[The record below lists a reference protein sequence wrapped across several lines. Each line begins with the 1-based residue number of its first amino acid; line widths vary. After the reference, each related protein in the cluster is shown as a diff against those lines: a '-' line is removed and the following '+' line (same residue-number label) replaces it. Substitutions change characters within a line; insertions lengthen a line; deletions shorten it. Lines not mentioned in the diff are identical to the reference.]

1 MEFHSI
7 TQTVFDR
14 VMAFLAKIFLPTCAY
29 DPERARDAALEAL
42 AEYDP
47 RTNREL
53 RLAALALAFSLGA
66 LDALSRAADEELSV
80 NQVLRLRSSANALH
94 RSASHAEQALA
105 EEREAP
111 EDAQPGKTPVE
122 DAEAPLPA
130 TTEPAEM
137 AAFARAT
144 PPLSR
149 QQRRKR
155 EREAEKRRLRQE
167 AQDCKHQRD
176 TQRDAHAAMRT
187 GETPLTSRLP
197 MDPML
202 PPGPAGAGAGAHVTS
217 AMA

>member
-1 MEFHSI
+1 MESHSI
-7 TQTVFDR
+7 TRTVFDR
-14 VMAFLAKIFLPTCAY
+14 VIAFLAKIFLPTCEY
-29 DPERARDAALEAL
+29 DPQRARDAALEAL

-66 LDALSRAADEELSV
+66 LDALSRAADDELSV

-111 EDAQPGKTPVE
+111 EETGQEAVE
-122 DAEAPLPA
+122 IPLPDS
-130 TTEPAEM
+130 TEPADM
-137 AAFARAT
+137 AAFARTT

-149 QQRRKR
+149 QQRRQR
-155 EREAEKRRLRQE
+155 ERDAEKRRLRQE
-167 AQDCKHQRD
+167 AQARKAQKD
-176 TQRDAHAAMRT
+176 TQRDAHAAMQT
-187 GETPLTSRLP
+187 GAAPLTTRLP
-197 MDPML
+197 MAPML
-202 PPGPAGAGAGAHVTS
+202 PPGPAGAEAHVTS